1 MANKKSRGRKKS
13 SSKKKST
20 REVTPKREMPNG
32 FWPQVV
38 AVLMIALS
46 ILLVVTWFNKSGTV
60 LQNIHQFGFRLMGYS
75 IYLLPV
81 ILTYISVM
89 IFKSENNRLSPSIWI
104 SAILM
109 LFWCSGIFGVPT
121 FNHANPTGGIIGESL
136 NMMFV
141 QMTTTGITVFIYIV
155 LIFITA
161 LFMYGK
167 TPATV
172 FKSLASLFKND
183 EKEDAKNAKIV
194 KKGEQSDFALTNGAS
209 VNDDI
214 RNLKVLL

>member
-109 LFWCSGIFGVPT
+109 LFWCSGIFG
-121 FNHANPTGGIIGESL
+121 GIIGESL

-183 EKEDAKNAKIV
+183 EKEDAKTLKSLR
-194 KKGEQSDFALTNGAS
+194 KESSLT
-209 VNDDI
+209 
-214 RNLKVLL
+214 LHLLMARA